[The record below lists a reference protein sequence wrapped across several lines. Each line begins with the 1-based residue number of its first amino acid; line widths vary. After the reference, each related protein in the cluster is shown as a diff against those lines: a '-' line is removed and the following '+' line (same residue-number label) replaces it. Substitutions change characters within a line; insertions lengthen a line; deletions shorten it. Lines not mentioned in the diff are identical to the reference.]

1 MSSTPSPSPPPP
13 AGDDISVTPPTSPQR
28 HQQATRNQEC
38 TLRQI
43 GSPEQRRIPAVPP
56 HPPAAAP
63 VTVHGQ
69 TYTHLPANLAAQAAA
84 IPPHPNPISSRRR
97 GRAPPQPFPLPPPPP
112 PPPISAVASG
122 SALHPALVPPP
133 PVSAVAS
140 GSALGPALV
149 PAPLTFHE
157 LAARYAALPP
167 LRPQRHY
174 NVQNPVSVNYNLLF
188 DTFSYYN

>member
-1 MSSTPSPSPPPP
+1 MFLLQSNRCASLFPLLCSWLFFSFPV
-13 AGDDISVTPPTSPQR
+13 SVLTPPLSYPSS
-28 HQQATRNQEC
+28 
-38 TLRQI
+38 LSI
-43 GSPEQRRIPAVPP
+43 V
-56 HPPAAAP
+56 
-63 VTVHGQ
+63 
-69 TYTHLPANLAAQAAA
+69 A
-84 IPPHPNPISSRRR
+84 IPPIC
-97 GRAPPQPFPLPPPPP
+97 QLPLPLPPP

-167 LRPQRHY
+167 LWPQRHY